1 MKRKDVGGQAVIE
14 GVMMR
19 GSKGMAI
26 AVRKEDGEIDVK
38 VEKVVPL
45 TKKYKFLNIPLIRGI
60 FVLVDSLKIGMDS
73 LNHSASFIEE
83 DEDYEPESKFERLLD
98 RFEGWLRKKYG
109 EKAEDIIMSITMGIA
124 FLLAIG
130 LFIGLPTAIAT
141 IFKGFGISPILLN
154 LIEAAIRISI
164 LIIYIWGIAK
174 LDDMYRVFQYHGA
187 EHKTIHTY
195 ELDLPLTVEN
205 VRQQSRLH
213 ARCGTNFLLIVM
225 VVSIFVF
232 AFLGW
237 PNLLERILSRVLLM
251 PVVAGIA
258 YEVIRLA
265 GRSEHSFV
273 KAIIKPGLVLQYMTT
288 REPEDDQIEVA
299 IRALE
304 EVRPPESDAYEEE

>member
-73 LNHSASFIEE
+73 LNHSASFVEE
-83 DEDYEPESKFERLLD
+83 DEDYEPESKFEKLLD
-98 RFEGWLRKKYG
+98 KFEGWLRKKYG

-164 LIIYIWGIAK
+164 LIIYIW
-174 LDDMYRVFQYHGA
+174 
-187 EHKTIHTY
+187 
-195 ELDLPLTVEN
+195 
-205 VRQQSRLH
+205 
-213 ARCGTNFLLIVM
+213 
-225 VVSIFVF
+225 
-232 AFLGW
+232 
-237 PNLLERILSRVLLM
+237 
-251 PVVAGIA
+251 
-258 YEVIRLA
+258 
-265 GRSEHSFV
+265 
-273 KAIIKPGLVLQYMTT
+273 
-288 REPEDDQIEVA
+288 
-299 IRALE
+299 
-304 EVRPPESDAYEEE
+304 